1 MQKNVFHVTDNK
13 MSLLEESKT
22 YKPFKFA
29 WAVEAAIDHEK
40 IHWGEWE
47 AKLQEDV
54 SQWQNGKLSPTEKHH
69 ITQIL
74 KLFTQ
79 SDVAVGRNYLEYYI
93 PKFKNNEIR
102 AMLSSF
108 ANREF
113 VHQRAYALLND
124 TLGLP
129 EEEFSAFL
137 EYKVMRDKVDFMGD
151 IDTHSHAG
159 TALAIA
165 RSVMN
170 EGMSLFSAFIML
182 LNYQRYGKMKG
193 MCEIVEW
200 SIRDETMHTE
210 GMVKLFRAFCD
221 EHSKIVNDDFK
232 KQIYDMFRT
241 AVALEDK
248 VIDNAFEMGEIEG
261 LTAHDVKQYIRYLA
275 DRRLIQLGLKGN
287 WKVKENPLDWLEWV
301 LNGASHKNFFEGTVT
316 DYNSDGMEGDWGWT
330 PLEENNEQQNS

>member
-1 MQKNVFHVTDNK
+1 
-13 MSLLEESKT
+13 MSLLEESIT
-22 YKPFKFA
+22 Y
-29 WAVEAAIDHEK
+29 
-40 IHWGEWE
+40 
-47 AKLQEDV
+47 KLQEDV
-54 SQWQNGKLSPTEKHH
+54 AQWQSGKLSSHEKNH

-79 SDVAVGRNYLEYYI
+79 SDVMVGRNYLEYYI

-102 AMLSSF
+102 AMLTSF

-137 EYKVMRDKVDFMGD
+137 EYKEMSDKIEFMSN
-151 IDTHSHAG
+151 INIHTVSG
-159 TALAIA
+159 TAQAIA

-170 EGMSLFSAFIML
+170 EGMSLFSAFVML
-182 LNYQRYGKMKG
+182 LNYQRFGKMRG

-200 SIRDETMHTE
+200 SIRDETMHTN
-210 GMVKLFRAFCD
+210 GMVKLFREFCD
-221 EHSKIVNDDFK
+221 EHPRIVNDEFK
-232 KQIYDMFRT
+232 KDIYEMFRT
-241 AVALEDK
+241 GIKLEDK
-248 VIDNAFEMGEIEG
+248 VIDNAFQMGPVEG
-261 LTAHDVKQYIRYLA
+261 LTSEEVKKYIRYIA

-287 WKVKENPLDWLEWV
+287 WKVKKNPVPWLEWV

-316 DYNSDGMEGDWGWT
+316 DYNANGMEGEWGWKVA
-330 PLEENNEQQNS
+330 S